1 MSEEPAFPPGTGVVP
16 LSEVARV
23 SGLAFMEG
31 IRDGRFPQAPITALL
46 GFRLTEVEKGRA
58 VFSGV
63 PSAAY
68 YNPIGTIHGGWSGVL
83 LDSCMGCAVHSTVAA
98 GEGFTTLEYKVNC
111 VKAIT
116 KRTGPVRAEGIVT
129 SRGRRIAT
137 AEGRL
142 VDATGTVLAL
152 GTTTC
157 LVFPIG
163 EKAGV

>member
-1 MSEEPAFPPGTGVVP
+1 M
-16 LSEVARV
+16 

-31 IRDGRFPQAPITALL
+31 IRDGTYPQAPLAAVL
-46 GFRLTEVEKGRA
+46 GFRLTEVEMGRV
-58 VFSGV
+58 VFAGV

-68 YNPIGTIHGGWSGVL
+68 YNPIGTVHGGWSGVL
-83 LDSCMGCAVHSTVAA
+83 LDSCMGCAVHSTVAL
-98 GEGFTTLEYKVNC
+98 GEGYTTLEYKVNF

-116 KRTGPVRAEGIVT
+116 ERTGPVRAEGAVT

-142 VDATGTVLAL
+142 VDAKGTLLAL

-157 LVFPIG
+157 LIFPIG
-163 EKAGV
+163 DKTSG